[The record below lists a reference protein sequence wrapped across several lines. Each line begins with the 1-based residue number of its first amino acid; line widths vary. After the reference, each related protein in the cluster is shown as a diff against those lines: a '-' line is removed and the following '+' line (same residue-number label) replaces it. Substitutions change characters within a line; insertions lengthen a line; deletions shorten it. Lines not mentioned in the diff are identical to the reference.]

1 MRLRHKT
8 GGVVLPIAIARA
20 GPTGLGQLRL
30 LQKVHALWRVDPVVI
45 TGVQHAAQR
54 SAKTANK
61 TNWLMT
67 VKPDGIKSSLD
78 GLNSI
83 LAQRK
88 GLRIASLGRR
98 NNLESYCPKSPGL
111 ACWVNVASC
120 GAVSPN
126 SNRTALVKSL

>member
-1 MRLRHKT
+1 MLRCLSRLRAQAPP
-8 GGVVLPIAIARA
+8 VLGNCDCSRKCI
-20 GPTGLGQLRL
+20 
-30 LQKVHALWRVDPVVI
+30 ALWRDDPVVI

-67 VKPDGIKSSLD
+67 GKPDGIKSGLD

-88 GLRIASLGRR
+88 GLRIASLGSRH
-98 NNLESYCPKSPGL
+98 NPECIPPTGTGDWLLYYCGTPE
-111 ACWVNVASC
+111 
-120 GAVSPN
+120 
-126 SNRTALVKSL
+126 